1 MRYYIIYLLDGKVVD
16 ISSWDEED
24 ARDRQFEMDFDQVR
38 DGRTV
43 QTYSFQFN
51 EVQRLDQVR

>member
-38 DGRTV
+38 DRRTV
-43 QTYSFQFN
+43 QTYSVRFN